1 MFSITFPSMKD
12 IPKIVIAP
20 HVPKYVG
27 DLGITQFAEDVS
39 KTMLSTSSW
48 DRHWR
53 RKGTVTDLH
62 TGDIMI
68 FAFKDD
74 DEWFAIGDAVLLYD
88 GIDEDYSDCKRA
100 AGDEWPCCYHFTD
113 FRLYSKYVSYSQ
125 MKGELSDFK
134 PDRNKVVH
142 MGPDDYV
149 RLLSL
154 TATK

>member
-1 MFSITFPSMKD
+1 MFSITFPCMTE

-20 HVPKYVG
+20 HMPKYVG
-27 DLGITQFAEDVS
+27 DLGITQFAEDLS
-39 KTMLSTSSW
+39 KTMLSNSSW

-53 RKGTVTDLH
+53 RKGTVPDLQ

-74 DEWFAIGDAVLLYD
+74 KEWYAIGDAVLLYN
-88 GIDEDYSDCKRA
+88 GIEENHSDCKRK
-100 AGDEWPCCYHFTD
+100 AGDDWECCYHFTD

-125 MKGELSDFK
+125 MEVKLSDFK

-142 MGPDDYV
+142 LEPDDYV
-149 RLLSL
+149 HLLSM
-154 TATK
+154 TAKH